1 MTPTAQAAAKATDMD
16 TAPITD
22 MAIST
27 SSLKVEKY
35 RTASEALT
43 TASVATNMDK
53 PTRHSIID
61 AGKVMAAEAAAT
73 TTANDTVLPISITTN
88 VTVPPISITTT
99 NNTVLPISVI
109 TINDTVP
116 PSYFNNNNR
125 RQRTT
130 NFNKNNKIN
139 DTLKSISIIITK

>member
-53 PTRHSIID
+53 PTRHSIIE

-73 TTANDTVLPISITTN
+73 TTANDTVLPISK
-88 VTVPPISITTT
+88 TTT
-99 NNTVLPISVI
+99 NNTVLPISMI
-109 TINDTVP
+109 TVNDTVP

-125 RQRTT
+125 R
-130 NFNKNNKIN
+130 
-139 DTLKSISIIITK
+139 